1 VRHHVP
7 TAAVTARTF
16 VQFIR
21 YCVVGGCGFF
31 VEAALIAFL
40 QYRWGWSALPCRAV
54 SFPVAVVVTWWLNRR
69 YTFATRGGWPELMR
83 YLSTQG
89 VGMLANLLAYT
100 AVIWIVPALDR
111 HALVPLVAGSAL
123 GLAVNFALA
132 RHWVF
137 RAGKR

>member
-1 VRHHVP
+1 VRHDVSR
-7 TAAVTARTF
+7 AAVSSRPF

-21 YCVVGGCGFF
+21 YCLVGGCGFF
-31 VEAALIAFL
+31 VEAALIALL

-54 SFPVAVVVTWWLNRR
+54 SFPLAVVVTWWLNRR
-69 YTFATRGGWPELMR
+69 YTFATRGGWAELMR

-89 VGMLANLLAYT
+89 VGLVANLFAYT

-123 GLAVNFALA
+123 GLAVNYALA

-137 RAGKR
+137 RADKP